1 MSPTRREFLHT
12 TISASALVSL
22 GAFKAALAHG
32 APRAAPHSQNQALKI
47 LILGGTGFLGPAV
60 VDVAQDRGHKITVF
74 NRGRTEERIGRL
86 PGDVLR
92 LVGDRDPNKGEGLKS
107 LETGEWDVVI
117 DNSGYYPRMVRA
129 SAQLLKPRIGHYLY
143 VSSISA
149 YAKND
154 KPGADESTPRATLED
169 PTVETMGDQF
179 QNYGGLKA
187 LCEIA
192 VEETMDERC
201 AIVRPGYIVGPGD
214 PTDRFTYWPL
224 RVQRG
229 GEVLAPGTPDDPI
242 QIIDVRDLAAWMIH
256 VAEQRIGGAFN
267 ACGPARKLSMG
278 ETLEA
283 CKTACG
289 QESEGAKAQLTWVSA
304 EFIDKYPEPIP
315 LPIWLP
321 PIGETAGFHTWSNA
335 RAVAKGLTFR
345 PVLDTARD
353 LLEWW
358 PKEIERRTRVGK
370 QIIEDAQKRGDDK
383 VPNLADLTAL
393 RASLDPELERRVLE
407 AWRKRES

>member
-1 MSPTRREFLHT
+1 MSTTRREFMQT
-12 TISASALVSL
+12 TISSAAILGL
-22 GAFKAALAHG
+22 GAFSAALG
-32 APRAAPHSQNQALKI
+32 RAGQQSQSKTLKI
-47 LILGGTGFLGPAV
+47 LILGGTGFLGPALV
-60 VDVAQDRGHKITVF
+60 QVAQDRGHTITVF

-86 PGDVLR
+86 PGEIDR
-92 LVGDRDPNKGEGLKS
+92 RVGDRDPNKGEGLKS

-129 SAQLLKPRIGHYLY
+129 SAQLLKPRIGHYIY

-149 YAKND
+149 YARND
-154 KPGADESTPRATLED
+154 QPGADEPAPRATLDD
-169 PTVETMGDQF
+169 PTVENMGDQL

-192 VEETMDERC
+192 VEETMGNRC

-224 RVQRG
+224 RVQKG

-267 ACGPARKLSMG
+267 ACGPAKKLSMG

-289 QESEGAKAQLTWVSA
+289 EHSQGANATLTWVSA
-304 EFIDKYPEPIP
+304 EFIEKFPKPIP

-321 PIGETAGFHTWSNA
+321 PTGETAGFHQWSNA
-335 RAVAKGLTFR
+335 KAVAAGLTFR

-358 PKEIERRTRVGK
+358 PRELERRTRVGK
-370 QIIEDAQKRGDDK
+370 QIIEDAQKRGDAK
-383 VPNLADLTAL
+383 VPNLAELTAL
-393 RASLDPELERRVLE
+393 RAKIDPELERRVLE
-407 AWRKRES
+407 AWHKRGA

>member
-1 MSPTRREFLHT
+1 MTTSRREFLHT
-12 TISASALVSL
+12 TISTGALFTF
-22 GAFKAALAHG
+22 GAFSAAVAH
-32 APRAAPHSQNQALKI
+32 ARPQSKPLRI

-60 VDVAQDRGHKITVF
+60 VEIGQDRAHKITVF

-86 PGDVLR
+86 PGEVER
-92 LVGDRDPNKGEGLKS
+92 LVGDRDPDKGEGLKA
-107 LETGEWDVVI
+107 LEQGEWDVVI

-129 SAQLLKPRIGHYLY
+129 SAQLLKPRIGHYIY

-169 PTVETMGDQF
+169 PTVETMGDQY

-187 LCEIA
+187 LCEMA
-192 VEETMDERC
+192 VEETMAERC
-201 AIVRPGYIVGPGD
+201 TIVRPGYIVGPGD

-242 QIIDVRDLAAWMIH
+242 QIIDVRDLATWMIH
-256 VAEQRIGGAFN
+256 AAEHRISGAFN
-267 ACGPARKLSMG
+267 ACGPAQKLSMG
-278 ETLEA
+278 QTLEA
-283 CKTACG
+283 CKQACG
-289 QESEGAKAQLTWVSA
+289 ENSEGAKAQLTWVSA
-304 EFIDKYPEPIP
+304 EFIDKHPEPIP

-321 PIGETAGFHTWSNA
+321 PTGETAGFHTWSNA
-335 RAVAKGLTFR
+335 KAVAAGLNFR
-345 PVLDTARD
+345 PVLHTARD

-358 PKEIERRTRVGK
+358 PKEVERRTRVGQ
-370 QIIEDAQKRGDDK
+370 QIIEDAQKRGDAK
-383 VPNLADLTAL
+383 VPNLAELTAL
-393 RASLDPELERRVLE
+393 RANIDPELEKRVLE
-407 AWRKRES
+407 AWHKREGAGAPSS